1 MKELAALML
10 LKIAGKSGSAEEIT
24 AVLVAGGGVADEAAI
39 STLLEDVGDKD
50 LSALLATGMEKLKD
64 VPMGGS
70 GGGGSSGG
78 GGGGGDAAE
87 AEEKVEE
94 KAEEEEIDMGGGM
107 SMFGEEEGGGGGDY

>member
-24 AVLVAGGGVADEAAI
+24 AVLVAGGGEADEAAI

-50 LSALLATGMEKLKD
+50 LSELLATGMGKLKD

-70 GGGGSSGG
+70 GGGGGG
-78 GGGGGDAAE
+78 GGGGSGGDAG
-87 AEEKVEE
+87 
-94 KAEEEEIDMGGGM
+94 AEEEKEEEKPVEEEMDLGGGM
-107 SMFGEEEGGGGGDY
+107 SMFGEEEGGGGDY